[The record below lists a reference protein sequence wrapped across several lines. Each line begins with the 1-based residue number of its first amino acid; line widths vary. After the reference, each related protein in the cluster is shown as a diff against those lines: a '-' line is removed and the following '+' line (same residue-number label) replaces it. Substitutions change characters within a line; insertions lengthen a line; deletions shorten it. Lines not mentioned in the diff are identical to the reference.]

1 MGGTLSTRWNGH
13 TKRDTVEDGRT
24 LDLGEMARK
33 GCFVPWYSG
42 RCTWY
47 SGETETASIGYTVR
61 PADVGLVLVLS
72 YNMVRTKQEVEVRI
86 PLETTRPHFGGVRW
100 WGRCPCGRRVRKL
113 YLPPGAGRFAC
124 RTCHGLTY
132 ESVQSHDKRVDALRR
147 NPDLIER
154 ILDDAAANPLCSKLL
169 IALKALR

>member
-24 LDLGEMARK
+24 LNLAEMARK
-33 GCFVPWYSG
+33 GCFTPWYTG
-42 RCTWY
+42 RCTWFH
-47 SGETETASIGYTVR
+47 GGTETASIGYAVR
-61 PADVGLVLVLS
+61 PEAAGLVLVLS
-72 YNMVRTKQEVEVRI
+72 YTIVRSKEEVEVRI

-100 WGRCPCGRRVRKL
+100 WGRCPCGRRVMKV
-113 YLPPGAGRFAC
+113 YLPPGGNRFEC

-132 ESVQSHDKRVDALRR
+132 ESVQTHDVRVDALRR
-147 NPDLIER
+147 NPDEIDR
-154 ILDDAAANPLCSKLL
+154 ILDEPAARLSSARLL